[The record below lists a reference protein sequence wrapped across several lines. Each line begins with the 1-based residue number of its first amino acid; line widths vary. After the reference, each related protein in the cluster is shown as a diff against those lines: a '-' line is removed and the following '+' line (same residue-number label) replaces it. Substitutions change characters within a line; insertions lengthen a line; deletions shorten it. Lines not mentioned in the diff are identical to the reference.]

1 MSVERG
7 IKETQEALNN
17 LVLFIKDDPKMPE
30 YYRDIPRTPHNLK
43 IAENEVRRLERVLA
57 KYTANKG

>member
-7 IKETQEALNN
+7 IKETQEALND

-30 YYRDIPRTPHNLK
+30 HYRGIPRTPRNMK
-43 IAENEVRRLERVLA
+43 IAESEVQRLELVLA
-57 KYTANKG
+57 RYTANKG

>member
-7 IKETQEALNN
+7 IKETQEALND

-30 YYRDIPRTPHNLK
+30 YYRDIPRTPYNLK